1 MRQKQGRDAHLERN
15 GVGFPPSQEECSKE
29 AFKSFIE
36 DSSSGSLSTFS
47 QLSGFFSH
55 TWATLVHYPVSACTP
70 QPRWISK
77 GRFLGRARLIMVWH
91 YTLTFDPQGTFLC
104 MCSVSFRGE
113 WRTLNFTQS
122 LPLFV
127 LAMTYLKVFIRDKH
141 WLFTL
146 SLLLLPFWRE
156 NRRLIVN
163 VLARAYLSLISENA
177 NSFKYP
183 SWSPLLCAT
192 WNVNR
197 RPVVNV

>member
-1 MRQKQGRDAHLERN
+1 MHSSAKMDIKGKVSGKSKTHYGLEFSPDFWPQGVFLHMCLPCPKSVCVGGGVGGRLNALLKQGFA
-15 GVGFPPSQEECSKE
+15 
-29 AFKSFIE
+29 
-36 DSSSGSLSTFS
+36 
-47 QLSGFFSH
+47 
-55 TWATLVHYPVSACTP
+55 
-70 QPRWISK
+70 
-77 GRFLGRARLIMVWH
+77 
-91 YTLTFDPQGTFLC
+91 
-104 MCSVSFRGE
+104 
-113 WRTLNFTQS
+113 
-122 LPLFV
+122 LFV